1 MERLSA
7 KYYNDLRNSIN
18 MNNLKKIIDEKGL
31 SIVKVAT
38 EANISDSTLYNY
50 IKSERI
56 PSVATLVELSRVL
69 NTSTDYLLGLTDN
82 PVKTNDIEK
91 VAKDENIEF
100 LIQSILSLPKD
111 KQELVSA
118 YVKGLLNN

>member
-1 MERLSA
+1 MERLGA

-38 EANISDSTLYNY
+38 EASISDSTLYNY

-56 PSVATLVELSRVL
+56 PSVATLVELARVL

-82 PVKTNDIEK
+82 PVKANDIEK
-91 VAKDENIEF
+91 VAKNENIEL
-100 LIQSILSLPKD
+100 LIQSVLSLPKD

>member
-7 KYYNDLRNSIN
+7 KYYNDLRNSIS

-31 SIVKVAT
+31 SIVKVAN
-38 EANISDSTLYNY
+38 EASISDSTLYNY

-82 PVKTNDIEK
+82 PVKTNDVEK

>member
-1 MERLSA
+1 MERLGA
-7 KYYNDLRNSIN
+7 KYYNNLRNSIN

-38 EANISDSTLYNY
+38 EASISDSTLYNY

-69 NTSTDYLLGLTDN
+69 NTSTDYLL
-82 PVKTNDIEK
+82 
-91 VAKDENIEF
+91 
-100 LIQSILSLPKD
+100 
-111 KQELVSA
+111 
-118 YVKGLLNN
+118 

>member
-18 MNNLKKIIDEKGL
+18 MSNLKKIIDEKGL

-82 PVKTNDIEK
+82 PVKGNDIDK
-91 VAKDENIEF
+91 VAKEEKVEF